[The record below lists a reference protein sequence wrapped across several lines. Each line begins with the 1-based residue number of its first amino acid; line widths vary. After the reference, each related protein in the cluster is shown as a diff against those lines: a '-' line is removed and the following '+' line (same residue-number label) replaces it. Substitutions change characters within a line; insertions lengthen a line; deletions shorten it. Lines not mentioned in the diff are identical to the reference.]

1 MSKAITTKYL
11 GPTDHKGARFVATD
25 GDGNRVVVPYNYEHQ
40 AEGNHIAAA
49 TALCE
54 KMKWKG
60 TLVHGGLLKNG
71 RSVGE
76 VFVWYSDRDTVTV
89 QTSQQACGP
98 ERQSC

>member
-11 GPTDHKGARFVATD
+11 GPTDFKGSRISATD
-25 GDGNRVVVPYNYEHQ
+25 GDGNRVSVPYEYALNSD
-40 AEGNHIAAA
+40 GNHIAAA

-89 QTSQQACGP
+89 
-98 ERQSC
+98 